1 MTARL
6 SPSEKGAE
14 IADDSR
20 LIAMFAVRSHSD
32 SFVQFWMDRRVLPI
46 FRNYRRWRN
55 GIQFCNGVL
64 WHRNGGGIPL
74 MHLGSSCVVFFGFCQ
89 RLTIQFGYRC
99 RMIALQKTARTR
111 RLADARSKQVLNCGS
126 GPKSI
131 RKLDAIFDPAAW
143 REIRIDLD
151 PGVRPDF
158 VGSMTDMR
166 HFRAR
171 TFDGIWSSHSL
182 EHLHTHEIPH
192 ALAEVPAHSQDD
204 GFALISCPDL
214 QTVMTLFLEHGP
226 DFVVY
231 QSGVGPITLSTMF
244 GHTRSIA
251 SGNLHMAHHSGLTAE
266 LLGGLLLQAGFAEA
280 VTKRQNFDLCALAL
294 TEDADRD
301 GILGSLQS
309 AGLDMSSRPE

>member
-1 MTARL
+1 
-6 SPSEKGAE
+6 
-14 IADDSR
+14 
-20 LIAMFAVRSHSD
+20 
-32 SFVQFWMDRRVLPI
+32 
-46 FRNYRRWRN
+46 
-55 GIQFCNGVL
+55 
-64 WHRNGGGIPL
+64 
-74 MHLGSSCVVFFGFCQ
+74 
-89 RLTIQFGYRC
+89 
-99 RMIALQKTARTR
+99 MIALQKTARTR

-151 PGVRPDF
+151 PSVEPDF

-166 HFRAR
+166 KHFRAR

-192 ALAEVPAHSQDD
+192 ALAEFRRILRDD

-214 QTVMTLFLEHGP
+214 ETVMTLFLERGP

-231 QSGVGPITLSTMF
+231 QSGAGPITPLDMMF

-280 VTKRQNFDLCALAL
+280 VTKRQNFDLWALAL

-301 GILGSLQS
+301 GILGSLKS